1 MEATGI
7 LPAHFTG
14 EGEEKEREGE
24 SSQSQSTWEPGEE
37 ISLAPSAPP
46 PTLLGAQDCSC
57 CWWGEGLLSRGREL
71 HLHGKAESR
80 QNVAGWTGP
89 RTTLR
94 PFLSVD

>member
-24 SSQSQSTWEPGEE
+24 GSQSQSTWEPGEE

-46 PTLLGAQDCSC
+46 PP
-57 CWWGEGLLSRGREL
+57 CWE
-71 HLHGKAESR
+71 
-80 QNVAGWTGP
+80 P
-89 RTTLR
+89 RTAAAAGGER
-94 PFLSVD
+94 GCFPGAGSCIFVGKQRAGKM